1 MADSPFDDIKA
12 MSFETALKELEGI
25 VGKLESGQAPLAES
39 IAIYER
45 GEALKAHCEALLK
58 AAEMRIEK
66 ITLRGGQPVGTE
78 PLDPQ
83 SRRVRTHPSRSG
95 ARSARPDPQ
104 PRPRPRRHPARH
116 RGSERH
122 RRQQAP
128 SAGGHD

>member
-1 MADSPFDDIKA
+1 MADSPADDIKQ
-12 MSFETALKELEGI
+12 MSFEAALRELETI

-66 ITLRGGQPVGTE
+66 ITLRSGQPTGTE

-83 SRRVRTHPSRSG
+83 
-95 ARSARPDPQ
+95 
-104 PRPRPRRHPARH
+104 
-116 RGSERH
+116 
-122 RRQQAP
+122 
-128 SAGGHD
+128 

>member
-1 MADSPFDDIKA
+1 MADSPADDIKE
-12 MSFETALKELEGI
+12 MSFEAALRELETI

-66 ITLRGGQPVGTE
+66 ITLRSGQPTGTE

-83 SRRVRTHPSRSG
+83 
-95 ARSARPDPQ
+95 
-104 PRPRPRRHPARH
+104 
-116 RGSERH
+116 
-122 RRQQAP
+122 
-128 SAGGHD
+128 